1 VSYPPDEFYLHP
13 WATFHSF
20 NPQVPE
26 SGVAG
31 ALLLHVDEAA
41 RLGGPFR
48 FVLAAGNAIP
58 LDLPAQNVLQMG
70 GAADYRLHAEIRAS
84 DIIFRENMFTSE
96 WWDLEER

>member
-1 VSYPPDEFYLHP
+1 
-13 WATFHSF
+13 
-20 NPQVPE
+20 
-26 SGVAG
+26 VAG

-48 FVLAAGNAIP
+48 FALAAANTIAF
-58 LDLPAQNVLQMG
+58 DLPAQNMLQMG
-70 GAADYRLHAEIRAS
+70 GAADYRLHAEIRVS